1 MTALNCPQ
9 CGCPW
14 IFGSNQKY
22 WERLYFKIIP
32 QTENLYFAQKNL
44 TSYHQ
49 MTFPKSLNRISL
61 ELASSIGSYVM
72 SKSESRRR

>member
-1 MTALNCPQ
+1 M
-9 CGCPW
+9 
-14 IFGSNQKY
+14 
-22 WERLYFKIIP
+22 RLSLDFWFKSKILGTSFKVIP

-49 MTFPKSLNRISL
+49 VTFPKSLNRISL